1 MPDKFSFSKIFNNLE
16 NAISITQ
23 KRNAVIASNISNID
37 APGYRPKDI
46 DFKAAMARALETDHE
61 PNLARTNPKHIDLK
75 MGTQGI
81 EPFEEKSEWN
91 GYNWINIDKEMTK
104 LTENNLMYRATV
116 ETLLR
121 KIAII
126 KEVIREG
133 GR

>member
-23 KRNAVIASNISNID
+23 KRNDVIASNISNID
-37 APGYRPKDI
+37 TSGYRSKDI
-46 DFKAAMARALETDHE
+46 NFKAAMARALETDHE
-61 PNLARTNPKHIDLK
+61 LNLARTNPKHIDLK

-91 GYNWINIDKEMTK
+91 GYNWVNIDKEMTK
-104 LTENNLMYRATV
+104 LTENNLMFRATV

-126 KEVIREG
+126 KEVIKEG